1 MWRPCCKIK
10 TCARYALPVNFYFE
24 MEEIDPLDG
33 YLSRSIFTGPPTLTE
48 TVGCGFAAV
57 SEASKRKR

>member
-1 MWRPCCKIK
+1 
-10 TCARYALPVNFYFE
+10 
-24 MEEIDPLDG
+24 MEEVEPLDG
-33 YLSRSIFTGPPTLTE
+33 YHLLSIFTGPPTLTE

>member
-1 MWRPCCKIK
+1 
-10 TCARYALPVNFYFE
+10 

-48 TVGCGFAAV
+48 TVGCGFAEV